1 LSRGNKAHPEFT
13 KENIMMTIKSKLL
26 AASVIGAL
34 ALPIAGGAATYS
46 NGSKTATFDVTM
58 KIVADCTIA
67 AAGMDFGQ
75 NQGVLT
81 ATLNATSNINVTC
94 TNTTPYNVG
103 LSAGTGAGSSG
114 TTRFMSGTGA
124 NTGAV
129 KFNLYQSAG
138 SGAWGNTQGTD
149 TLSGTG
155 SGTLQTHT
163 VYGEVPVQTTP
174 APDSYK
180 STVTA
185 TIYF

>member
-1 LSRGNKAHPEFT
+1 MS
-13 KENIMMTIKSKLL
+13 TIKSKLL
-26 AASVIGAL
+26 AATVIGSL
-34 ALPIAGGAATYS
+34 VLPMAGIAATYS
-46 NGSKTATFDVTM
+46 NGSKTATFDVSM

-75 NQGVLT
+75 NQGILTTALT
-81 ATLNATSNINVTC
+81 ASSNINVTC

-103 LSAGTGAGSSG
+103 LNAGTGTGSSG
-114 TTRFMSGTGA
+114 TTRFMTGTGG

-129 KFNLYQSAG
+129 KFNLYQTPG
-138 SGAWGNTQGTD
+138 SGAWGNSQGTD
-149 TLSGTG
+149 TMSGTG
-155 SGTLQTHT
+155 SGAQQTLT